1 MMNAI
6 AELRK
11 ALGLSQAE
19 LSRRSGIKQQT
30 ICMLETG
37 KRKTP
42 RLDTAAKLAAALN
55 CTVDELLK
63 DGEPQPEEMR
73 PRLNEGTRSFEDN
86 PPHHTL
92 NR

>member
-6 AELRK
+6 AKLRK
-11 ALGLSQAE
+11 ELGLSQAE
-19 LSRRSGIKQQT
+19 LSRRSGVKQQT

-55 CTVDELLK
+55 CTVDELLFAS
-63 DGEPQPEEMR
+63 DHTPTRGE
-73 PRLNEGTRSFEDN
+73 TRKGG
-86 PPHHTL
+86 
-92 NR
+92 

>member
-55 CTVDELLK
+55 CTVDELLQK
-63 DGEPQPEEMR
+63 GGE
-73 PRLNEGTRSFEDN
+73 
-86 PPHHTL
+86 
-92 NR
+92 